1 MKTEDQNIT
10 SMRDNLVG
18 WRLELQKT
26 DFSTASLCACNVH
39 ETLVMCKNYDI
50 MYMNEA

>member
-26 DFSTASLCACNVH
+26 DFSTASLCGQ
-39 ETLVMCKNYDI
+39 KNLI
-50 MYMNEA
+50 KSK

>member
-26 DFSTASLCACNVH
+26 DFSTASLYG
-39 ETLVMCKNYDI
+39 CKNYI
-50 MYMNEA
+50 AKYVNYIE